1 MDRRTWYQLRVQGH
15 LDSRW
20 SEWFGMSITHR
31 PDGTTALVGPVV
43 DQAALYGLIAKV
55 RNLGLVLLAVTQC
68 PPPDE
73 RV

>member
-1 MDRRTWYQLRVQGH
+1 
-15 LDSRW
+15 
-20 SEWFGMSITHR
+20 MSITHR
-31 PDGTTALVGPVV
+31 SDGTTRVGPVV
-43 DQAALYGLIAKV
+43 DQAALYGLVAKV